1 MFKNN
6 LASILSE
13 KNISVYKLAKDTGIS
28 RQTISKIKND
38 KHHDTS
44 TRILT
49 KIAIYLQITLNDLI
63 SFYTTEQY
71 LSELL
76 EKKAF
81 NESNLKLLNN
91 FLNRELKITFKYH
104 PYSNNKSLSVYS
116 KRTHSDYFLSLNIRV
131 YAYEDDL
138 IFDVIDLDFH
148 KLKADLSFTTF
159 LSIYKKVIHG
169 LEMYAYTL
177 GFTKIILNAHPYYD
191 NQLQTILEPKTII
204 ESDLKFLIN
213 TFNYSNRE
221 NELLK
226 LYIIKKKNYVAMH
239 SLRYKNYEKEKIIR
253 YIDSLTL
260 RNYFERE
267 KLRLKFFKER
277 KITNQNYTKSFS
289 KILNTKIISN

>member
-49 KIAIYLQITLNDLI
+49 KIAIYLHITLNDLI

-81 NESNLKLLNN
+81 NESNLKLLND

-131 YAYEDDL
+131 YAYENDL

-191 NQLQTILEPKTII
+191 NQLQTILEPKTIN

-226 LYIIKKKNYVAMH
+226 LYIIKKKE
-239 SLRYKNYEKEKIIR
+239 LRSHALSQI
-253 YIDSLTL
+253 
-260 RNYFERE
+260 
-267 KLRLKFFKER
+267 
-277 KITNQNYTKSFS
+277 
-289 KILNTKIISN
+289 